1 MGTHPMLHGESARGD
16 RSAESHH
23 VYRLDFVL
31 TTADVGQPATSS
43 SYTLNLEER
52 QSGEVRMGRNVAL
65 SPSSAR
71 IDVGLKIWCSYRFEG
86 ADLVLREQTE
96 ISALDEPGPSTGV
109 RDVPPAAGPSTIH
122 KVSSSSEAWVVPGTP
137 TLVASMDEP
146 GTHKRYQVTVTATKL
161 L

>member
-1 MGTHPMLHGESARGD
+1 VGTHPALHGESARGD

-52 QSGEVRMGRNVAL
+52 QSGEVRMGTNIVL

-71 IDVGLKIWCSYRFEG
+71 IDVGLKLWCSYRFEG

-96 ISALDEPGPSTGV
+96 ISAVDEP
-109 RDVPPAAGPSTIH
+109 GPSTIH
-122 KVSSSSEAWVVPGTP
+122 KVSSTSEAWVVPGTP